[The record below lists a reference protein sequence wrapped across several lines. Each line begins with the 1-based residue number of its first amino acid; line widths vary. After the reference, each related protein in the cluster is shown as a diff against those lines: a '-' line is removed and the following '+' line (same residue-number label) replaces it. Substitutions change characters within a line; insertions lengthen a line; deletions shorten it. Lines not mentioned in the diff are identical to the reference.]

1 MLRAHRPSG
10 LNDPGVLEFLRSR
23 TFIRI
28 LLVVDAV
35 VTVAVLAAG
44 VVSLTRSLPSGAW
57 VGCAIAL
64 AVAGTLTG
72 AVFLIETSQR
82 NEPPAGR

>member
-44 VVSLTRSLPSGAW
+44 VVSLTRPLPSGAW
-57 VGCAIAL
+57 VGFAIAL

-82 NEPPAGR
+82 KEPPAGR